1 MSYIIWNVLSLYS
14 WKAPCPICFLIF
26 MMNGDFWDLQ
36 YCSGQSFINKYDHVK
51 YVSLINVKVTIT
63 LSGMKAQ
70 IV

>member
-36 YCSGQSFINKYDHVK
+36 YCSGQSYINKYDHVK
-51 YVSLINVKVTIT
+51 
-63 LSGMKAQ
+63 
-70 IV
+70 